1 MPTPQDKAKESSN
14 SLPNVDW
21 ITLWIIATNW
31 NWMDADSK
39 CLGSVNAEVDPDLV
53 LDPGPAPV
61 HALEADLGLAP
72 DLAAALAPDPGTL
85 VLNPVQDLNLA
96 PSPALNLG
104 AVPDPQIAT
113 ETLPKPTETENALN
127 LEAVRAP
134 DPNPALNPVQDLN
147 PGMIEIL
154 DILTEDKI
162 INYKNDTTAFLI
174 LPFYFAMIP

>member
-1 MPTPQDKAKESSN
+1 M
-14 SLPNVDW
+14 
-21 ITLWIIATNW
+21 
-31 NWMDADSK
+31 
-39 CLGSVNAEVDPDLV
+39 EVDPDLV

-72 DLAAALAPDPGTL
+72 DLAAVLAQDPGGL
-85 VLNPVQDLNLA
+85 VLSPALNPGTVQDLNLA

-127 LEAVRAP
+127 PEAVRAP

>member
-1 MPTPQDKAKESSN
+1 
-14 SLPNVDW
+14 
-21 ITLWIIATNW
+21 
-31 NWMDADSK
+31 MDADSK
-39 CLGSVNAEVDPDLV
+39 CLRSVNAEVDPDLV

-72 DLAAALAPDPGTL
+72 DLAAALAPDLGTL

-127 LEAVRAP
+127 PEAVRAP

>member
-31 NWMDADSK
+31 NWMDADLK
-39 CLGSVNAEVDPDLV
+39 CLRSVNAEVDPDLV

-61 HALEADLGLAP
+61 HALEADQGLAP
-72 DLAAALAPDPGTL
+72 DLAAVPAPDPGTL

-104 AVPDPQIAT
+104 AVPDPQIVT
-113 ETLPKPTETENALN
+113 ETLPKPTETEKDPNPV
-127 LEAVRAP
+127 AVRAP
-134 DPNPALNPVQDLN
+134 DPSPALNPDQDPN
-147 PGMIEIL
+147 PGTIDIL

-162 INYKNDTTAFLI
+162 IKK
-174 LPFYFAMIP
+174 